1 MRVVKPD
8 ILRGDLVKNKFLL
21 ILLLATSLLMGCA
34 TSKSIL
40 ADANFKNVVL
50 LPVKFQRQEPDK
62 CGITALASVMEYFNI
77 EYSEIEQIYDHQE
90 KGTKLITMINYSN
103 KYIDTYMAHVGYEE
117 IAKNIMQKKSLIIM
131 RKNKVGGYHYFIVK
145 GIILNEKKIVV
156 NDGYDENVILD
167 VTEDGKGKKADT
179 ALLFG
184 KRKNSNNI
192 P

>member
-1 MRVVKPD
+1 MP
-8 ILRGDLVKNKFLL
+8 ILKFFLREKSILIIALVS
-21 ILLLATSLLMGCA
+21 LLALTVGCA
-34 TSKSIL
+34 TTKSIL
-40 ADANFKNVVL
+40 ADADINNTIL
-50 LPVKFQRQEPDK
+50 LPIEFQKQEPDK
-62 CGITALASVMEYFNI
+62 CGITALASVMEYLNI
-77 EYSEIEQIYDHQE
+77 EHSDIEQIYDQRE

-145 GIILNEKKIVV
+145 GIILNEKKIIV

-167 VTEDGKGKKADT
+167 VAEDGKSKNADT

-184 KRKNSNNI
+184 KIKDGYNMPASQ
-192 P
+192 

>member
-1 MRVVKPD
+1 M
-8 ILRGDLVKNKFLL
+8 KNKFLL

-40 ADANFKNVVL
+40 ADANFKDVVL
-50 LPVKFQRQEPDK
+50 LPVKFQKQEPDK

-77 EYSEIEQIYDHQE
+77 EYAEIAQIYDQRE

-131 RKNKVGGYHYFIVK
+131 RENKVGGYHYFIVK
-145 GIILNEKKIVV
+145 GIILNEKKIIV

-167 VTEDGKGKKADT
+167 VAEDGKSKMSDT

-184 KRKNSNNI
+184 KIKDGYNMPASQ
-192 P
+192 